1 MVLISSQCLSLLF
14 LSTNAYQNAKG
25 ITSRKFPINRNS
37 ISKDQMWK
45 LASVRD
51 EMRREYGA
59 KFNTGDAIRLNLFAF
74 YHKIKAK
81 GRRSNKLAV
90 SFL

>member
-1 MVLISSQCLSLLF
+1 MLTKMQKASHPKSF
-14 LSTNAYQNAKG
+14 LS
-25 ITSRKFPINRNS
+25 IEIVFLRI
-37 ISKDQMWK
+37 MWK

-74 YHKIKAK
+74 YHKNKAK